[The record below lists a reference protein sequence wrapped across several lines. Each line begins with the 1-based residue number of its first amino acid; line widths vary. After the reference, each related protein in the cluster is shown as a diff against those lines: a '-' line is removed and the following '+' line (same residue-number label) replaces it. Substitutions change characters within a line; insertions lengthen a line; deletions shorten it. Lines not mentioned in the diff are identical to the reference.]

1 MTMVARLLHVLRR
14 GPRRQRFQAWL
25 GVALLAADLIWL
37 ILNLWQILLL
47 FVGLLAGVFLIARS
61 LRGSPPPSSS

>member
-1 MTMVARLLHVLRR
+1 M
-14 GPRRQRFQAWL
+14 QAWL
-25 GVALLAADLIWL
+25 GLILLAADLIWL

-47 FVGLLAGVFLIARS
+47 CVGLLAGVFLIARS